1 MHFSGEIQYDAPDGS
16 GVHSDI
22 GWNSS
27 GDKCFC
33 NAPHYSMCECND
45 TPVTDEH
52 RAFLHQCL
60 DEWLNKSNNTGAFWI
75 GDPAYFV
82 GWGG

>member
-27 GDKCFC
+27 GD
-33 NAPHYSMCECND
+33 ND

-60 DEWLNKSNNTGAFWI
+60 DEWLNKSNSTGAFWI